1 MEQEN
6 FEPKIEKAKSSL
18 KTSPI
23 AMTLIALGTVFIL
36 YQFFGAG
43 LLFLLLGGLNE
54 ANVQIFRLMTL
65 ISQFLFI
72 FTPTLLFARWQ
83 ETGYKE
89 IFKLKTPSLSEVL
102 LTIIGTLSLQNIAQ
116 IYLYFQDIIFPIEK
130 LGPIFETMR
139 KLMERTYS
147 ILVSAKSPLEFAF
160 VVLVVAFTPAIC
172 EEFLF
177 RGLVQYNL
185 SKASNYKLGFIITG
199 IIFAMYHANPF
210 SFIPLVALGVY
221 FGYLVY
227 KSESIYLSAIAHFVN
242 NFTAAYLYY
251 AVGSEG
257 IIPNNSSALFIT
269 MFFSIAIFSIS
280 IYIFEILHIN
290 KTQE

>member
-6 FEPKIEKAKSSL
+6 FDQKIEKPQSSL
-18 KTSPI
+18 KASPI

-36 YQFFGAG
+36 YQFFGASLTF
-43 LLFLLLGGLNE
+43 LLFGGLNE
-54 ANVQIFRLMTL
+54 ANVQNFRLMTL

-72 FTPTLLFARWQ
+72 FIPTLLFARWQ
-83 ETGYKE
+83 EIGYKE
-89 IFKLKTPSLSEVL
+89 IFKLKAPSLFEL
-102 LTIIGTLSLQNIAQ
+102 ALTIIGTLALQNIAQ
-116 IYLYFQDIIFPIEK
+116 IYLYVQDIIIPIEK

-147 ILVSAKSPLEFAF
+147 ILISAKSPLEFAF
-160 VVLVVAFTPAIC
+160 VVLVVALTPSIC

-199 IIFAMYHANPF
+199 VIFAMYHTNPF
-210 SFIPLVALGVY
+210 NFIPLVALGVY

-227 KSESIYLSAIAHFVN
+227 KSGSIYLSIIAHFVN
-242 NFTAAYLYY
+242 NFSAAYLYY
-251 AVGSEG
+251 AIGSEG
-257 IIPNNSSALFIT
+257 IIPNNSLALFTT
-269 MFFSIAIFSIS
+269 MFFSIAIFIAS
-280 IYIFEILHIN
+280 IYIFEILHVN
-290 KTQE
+290 KTQN